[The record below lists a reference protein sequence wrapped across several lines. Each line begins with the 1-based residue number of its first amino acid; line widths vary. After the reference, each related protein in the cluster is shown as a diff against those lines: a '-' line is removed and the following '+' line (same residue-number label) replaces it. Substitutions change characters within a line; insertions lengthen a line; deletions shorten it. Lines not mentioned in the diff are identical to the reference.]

1 MRSCTQCLAL
11 ELPPFSV
18 LFSCVPRPDNR
29 LSGRGRGLHQ
39 SSPSEPWK
47 ASDEITMSG
56 VVQEVL
62 KQHPEGGPAGFN
74 FVMTVSQKPLTVSA
88 GSGLD
93 QNTRSQIRSGA
104 SVQVTGLTRTMNGQS
119 YLLARE
125 LVVAG
130 QAVQVRSKNG
140 FPVHATTSTGNSE
153 SAGTVEERSE
163 QPGGAR

>member
-1 MRSCTQCLAL
+1 MSCSRLTSIFCLVFLCAAAG
-11 ELPPFSV
+11 
-18 LFSCVPRPDNR
+18 RPAI
-29 LSGRGRGLHQ
+29 GQGRGLHQ
-39 SSPSEPWK
+39 SSPSEAWK

-62 KQHPEGGPAGFN
+62 TQHPAGGPAGFN

-93 QNTRSQIRSGA
+93 QNVRIQIHSGA

-130 QAVQVRSKNG
+130 QTVQVRNKNG
-140 FPVHATTSTGNSE
+140 FPVHTTASSGS
-153 SAGTVEERSE
+153 SSSPQVRSKSV
-163 QPGGAR
+163 QNNLGGAR

>member
-1 MRSCTQCLAL
+1 MSCSRVTSIFCLVFLCAAAG
-11 ELPPFSV
+11 
-18 LFSCVPRPDNR
+18 RPAV
-29 LSGRGRGLHQ
+29 GQGRGLHQ

-74 FVMTVSQKPLTVSA
+74 FVMTASQKPLTVNA
-88 GSGLD
+88 GSGLGE
-93 QNTRSQIRSGA
+93 NIRSQIHSGA

-140 FPVHATTSTGNSE
+140 FPVHAAASTGS
-153 SAGTVEERSE
+153 SSPQVRSKSV
-163 QPGGAR
+163 QNNLGGAR